1 MKLKTKLTLAFGF
14 LFILILL
21 LGGVG
26 SYYLRW
32 LAQDSRAIIREN
44 YRTLQYMQN
53 LENGLNTLQGQLP
66 AAWQPEGLSPER
78 LATTLAE
85 LDKNLALQQQN
96 ITEAGEQELTE
107 QLAIEYNQLRA
118 NVRSLPQA
126 ADPREYYLNTLL
138 PQLVRMGEQTD
149 QIYLLNEETLLRKNE
164 QANQTARTVTTYMNA
179 LGLITLGLALFF
191 LVRIPELIS
200 RPIQQFS
207 RGIQEIAAGHYG
219 VSLAVE
225 SKDEFGE
232 LAGSFNRMAA
242 KLQEYQHTNYDT
254 LIREKR
260 RLEAVINQ
268 MREPIIGLNDGKQ
281 IIFINQPALDILGLK
296 PDQVL
301 NRYAPDVAVS
311 NPLLNKLIAG
321 LMIGE
326 DQDELARTEDR
337 HVKAVVDDQERLFV
351 KSVVDIL
358 DRPAGEQRR
367 VHLGHVIMLN
377 DITEFSERDQAKT
390 HFMATL
396 SHELKTPMAA
406 IQMSSK
412 LLQNPKIG
420 ELNPEQ
426 SGLIMTIQENNQR
439 VQRMITELLDISKIE
454 SGSVEVSKV
463 ASSPQVIVEKAVEGV
478 RLFLQDK
485 QIRLATDLADNLPQ
499 ISADPHKLV
508 WVLNNFLTN
517 AIRYTPVGELITV
530 LAVRQN
536 GGVVLSVL
544 DKGPGISTE
553 NQKRIFKRFF
563 RVADDIS
570 EGTGLGL
577 AISQEFIYA
586 MGGDIGVD
594 SEPGHGSRFWVKL
607 PAVC

>member
-1 MKLKTKLTLAFGF
+1 
-14 LFILILL
+14 
-21 LGGVG
+21 
-26 SYYLRW
+26 
-32 LAQDSRAIIREN
+32 
-44 YRTLQYMQN
+44 
-53 LENGLNTLQGQLP
+53 
-66 AAWQPEGLSPER
+66 
-78 LATTLAE
+78 
-85 LDKNLALQQQN
+85 
-96 ITEAGEQELTE
+96 
-107 QLAIEYNQLRA
+107 
-118 NVRSLPQA
+118 
-126 ADPREYYLNTLL
+126 
-138 PQLVRMGEQTD
+138 
-149 QIYLLNEETLLRKNE
+149 
-164 QANQTARTVTTYMNA
+164 
-179 LGLITLGLALFF
+179 
-191 LVRIPELIS
+191 
-200 RPIQQFS
+200 
-207 RGIQEIAAGHYG
+207 
-219 VSLAVE
+219 
-225 SKDEFGE
+225 
-232 LAGSFNRMAA
+232 
-242 KLQEYQHTNYDT
+242 
-254 LIREKR
+254 
-260 RLEAVINQ
+260 
-268 MREPIIGLNDGKQ
+268 
-281 IIFINQPALDILGLK
+281 
-296 PDQVL
+296 
-301 NRYAPDVAVS
+301 
-311 NPLLNKLIAG
+311 
-321 LMIGE
+321 
-326 DQDELARTEDR
+326 
-337 HVKAVVDDQERLFV
+337 
-351 KSVVDIL
+351 
-358 DRPAGEQRR
+358 
-367 VHLGHVIMLN
+367 
-377 DITEFSERDQAKT
+377 
-390 HFMATL
+390 
-396 SHELKTPMAA
+396 
-406 IQMSSK
+406 MSSK